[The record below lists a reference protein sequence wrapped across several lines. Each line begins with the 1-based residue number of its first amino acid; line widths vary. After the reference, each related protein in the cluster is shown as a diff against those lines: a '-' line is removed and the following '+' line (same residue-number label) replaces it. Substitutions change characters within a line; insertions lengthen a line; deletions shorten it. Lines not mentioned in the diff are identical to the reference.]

1 MKLKTL
7 ALGASLTLTM
17 GLLSA
22 CGGGGGGSTGGGG
35 SYTGG
40 GSVTP
45 PTTVPPPVDSSD
57 LLKYPYETV
66 FGDACRTSSQ
76 PTPGCTFVR
85 STGKRVTVSADPT
98 YNSQGYGSDDLWYVK
113 FDSSGQGKVYDDLG
127 VFKYNAT
134 PNQFAGFING
144 TTIGVG
150 TTGAFWENVT
160 TKTYWMGKNGVLYSA
175 NTTSGNFGQAINTK
189 GANSA
194 SDTNSKAIKSEA
206 NIALVRAGADKLVK
220 SYGFTL
226 SKATAVASALNSLA
240 VNGVERGKV
249 TETDVDRTFKTAFG
263 VHFNEALAAF
273 KDFSAGDASSA
284 RELTNRSAAA
294 LGLKPEQAQDFIKG
308 MYKGA
313 LSQWGYDVNQIK
325 W

>member
-1 MKLKTL
+1 MKLKTW
-7 ALGASLTLTM
+7 ALGASLALTVS
-17 GLLSA
+17 LLSA
-22 CGGGGGGSTGGGG
+22 CGGGGGGGSTGSGGGG
-35 SYTGG
+35 GTY
-40 GSVTP
+40 TP
-45 PTTVPPPVDSSD
+45 PTTTTPPVDSSD
-57 LLKYPYETV
+57 ILKYPYETV
-66 FGDACRTSSQ
+66 FGDACRTTSA
-76 PTPGCTFVR
+76 PTPGCTFLR

-113 FDSSGQGKVYDDLG
+113 FDSSGQAKVYDDLG
-127 VFKYNAT
+127 NFKYNAT
-134 PNQFAGFING
+134 PSQFAGFING

-150 TTGAFWENVT
+150 TTGAFWENVS
-160 TKTYWMGKNGVLYSA
+160 TKTYWLGKNGVLYSA
-175 NTTSGNFGQAINTK
+175 NTTAGNFGQAINTK

-194 SDTNSKAIKSEA
+194 SDTNSKAIKSEE
-206 NIALVRAGADKLVK
+206 NVALIKAGADKLVK
-220 SYGFTL
+220 SYGL
-226 SKATAVASALNSLA
+226 SVSKATAVASALNSLA
-240 VNGVERGKV
+240 VNGAERGKV

-313 LSQWGYDVNQIK
+313 LSQWGYDVKDVQ